1 MGPLVPDI
9 ITNELNLI
17 VAFIIGVGF
26 GYILEQ
32 AGFSSS
38 RKLTG
43 LFYGTD
49 FTVLRVFFTAGATA
63 MAGVLLLS
71 KLGWL
76 DAGVIFVNP
85 TFLYSA
91 LVGGLIMG
99 VGFVVGGYCPGTSLC
114 GLSVGRLDALAFTVG
129 SVIGVFGFGEAFS
142 RVRELY
148 LAGSMGDL
156 TVPAAFGVSPGLV
169 LVVTIVVAL
178 MAFAVTGRIER
189 RVNPASLAADA
200 PVGRHRLAA
209 TALLAAGLVI
219 AVMPS
224 TRERLQ
230 ARAEDREYRR
240 GNPVELLHPDEVAFR
255 ILDQDPALQL
265 IDVRPPAAFAASG
278 LPGAVNVQA
287 GDLFSQA
294 SRDLF
299 ARHDRQTVFVAD
311 DEDAGVV
318 AATLARQLGVERV
331 AALRGGFAAFR
342 ATVLDVVP
350 PPGALTG
357 PDRET
362 WVFRVEAAPKL
373 AALIE
378 ARGAVKTPD
387 KKVKKIVGGCGV

>member
-17 VAFIIGVGF
+17 VAFLIGVGF

-49 FTVLRVFFTAGATA
+49 FAVLRVFFTAGATA

-76 DAGVIFVNP
+76 DASVIFVNP

-91 LVGGLIMG
+91 LIGGLIMG

-114 GLSVGRLDALAFTVG
+114 GLSVGRVDALAFTIG
-129 SVIGVFGFGEAFS
+129 SVIGVLGFGEAFPH
-142 RVRELY
+142 VRELY
-148 LAGSMGDL
+148 LAGAMGDL

-169 LVVTIVVAL
+169 LVMTITVAL
-178 MAFAVTGRIER
+178 AAFAVTGRVER
-189 RVNPASLAADA
+189 RVNPTSPAAGA

-209 TALLAAGLVI
+209 CALFAAGLAI
-219 AVMPS
+219 AVVPS

-230 ARAEDREYRR
+230 ARAEDPEYRR
-240 GNPVELLHPDEVAFR
+240 ANPVEMMHPDEVAFR
-255 ILDQDPALQL
+255 ILDLDPTLQV
-265 IDVRPPAAFAASG
+265 IDVRAPEAFAKTG
-278 LPGAVNVQA
+278 LPGAVNLQP

-294 SRDLF
+294 SRDLL
-299 ARHDRQTVFVAD
+299 ARRNSQLVFVAD

-318 AATLARQLGVERV
+318 AATLARQLGAERV
-331 AALRGGFAAFR
+331 AALRGGFRAFR
-342 ATVLDVVP
+342 ATLLDVAP

-357 PDRET
+357 PDRDT
-362 WVFRVEAAPKL
+362 WAFRVDAAPRL
-373 AALIE
+373 SALMK
-378 ARGAVKTPD
+378 ARGAVKSTD
-387 KKVKKIVGGCGV
+387 RKVKKIVGGCGV